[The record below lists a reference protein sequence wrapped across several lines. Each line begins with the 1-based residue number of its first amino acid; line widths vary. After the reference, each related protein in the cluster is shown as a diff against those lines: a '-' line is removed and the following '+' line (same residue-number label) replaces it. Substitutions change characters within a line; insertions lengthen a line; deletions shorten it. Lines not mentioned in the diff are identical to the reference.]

1 MGDWPVY
8 LHQSHVQREN
18 ETAGD
23 TTIATECHVT
33 KQKKQ
38 IMLTVNAK
46 PWSVLSIYNITY
58 IISELESLDQKLFHF
73 LYYLKRACLWLY
85 LEYTDFEST
94 FEMVLFNFD
103 LTLLK
108 APLIFI
114 YC

>member
-1 MGDWPVY
+1 MSRD
-8 LHQSHVQREN
+8 
-18 ETAGD
+18 ET
-23 TTIATECHVT
+23 
-33 KQKKQ
+33 KKKQ